1 MVSEKTIERLSL
13 YRRILL
19 QVRADGAGT
28 IFSHELAAAVQ
39 ANAAQVRRDIMQL
52 GCIGVPNGGYRVG
65 DLLDSIDEFLYPP
78 TYQKVALVGVGNLG
92 RAILSHFAGRWRR
105 LSIRA
110 AFDKDPA
117 KVGREFSGC
126 PCHAVEAMPRVVSE
140 LGISLGVLAVPAG
153 QAQGAADLLCAA
165 GVKGLLNFAPVRLQA
180 PASVYVENVDLTSAL
195 DKVAF
200 FARKRAEEAA
210 VRNAIGTT

>member
-13 YRRILL
+13 YRRILV
-19 QVRADGAGT
+19 QVRADGAET
-28 IFSHELAAAVQ
+28 IFSHDLAAGAQ

-92 RAILSHFAGRWRR
+92 RAILAHFAGRWRR

-110 AFDKDPA
+110 AFDKDPG

-126 PCHAVEAMPRVVSE
+126 PCYGVEALPRVVTE
-140 LGISLGVLAVPAG
+140 MGISLGVLAVPAA
-153 QAQGAADLLCAA
+153 QAQGAAEMLFAA

-180 PASVYVENVDLTSAL
+180 PARVYVENVDLTSAL

-200 FARKRAEEAA
+200 FARKRAEAPSMRSA
-210 VRNAIGTT
+210 SGPA